1 MRATRRGK
9 SATDSTVA
17 GDGVGVERR
26 PRGRPELEHL
36 RAGENRSDHARWDV
50 SGARLV
56 RTLVRKGGGVMQT
69 WPVQDAK
76 ARFSE
81 FLEKCLTEG
90 PQMVTKRGR
99 AAVLVPADE
108 WRRLQASARRSLKE
122 LLLLSDEARHNP
134 VPPRGKA
141 RRRDPSALR

>member
-1 MRATRRGK
+1 
-9 SATDSTVA
+9 
-17 GDGVGVERR
+17 
-26 PRGRPELEHL
+26 
-36 RAGENRSDHARWDV
+36 
-50 SGARLV
+50 
-56 RTLVRKGGGVMQT
+56 MQI

-90 PQMVTKRGR
+90 PQMVTKRGAE

-122 LLLLSDEARHNP
+122 LLLSNDARADIP
-134 VPPRGKA
+134 VPARGST
-141 RRRDPSALR
+141 RRRLPTALR